1 MLLVTFKSYNALYA
15 CTVKINYLKVCF
27 SFFFLVLIANFAVRI
42 IIMISIALMVIP
54 MNIPPIHD
62 TALLND
68 GAILCMYVC
77 MYIIFSNYH
86 IQKLTK
92 HCGAIFSGISLF
104 ICNKNNT
111 L

>member
-1 MLLVTFKSYNALYA
+1 
-15 CTVKINYLKVCF
+15 
-27 SFFFLVLIANFAVRI
+27 
-42 IIMISIALMVIP
+42 MISIALMVIP

-68 GAILCMYVC
+68 GAILCICMYAC

-86 IQKLTK
+86 MQKLTK

>member
-15 CTVKINYLKVCF
+15 CTAKINYLKDCF
-27 SFFFLVLIANFAVRI
+27 SFFFLAIIANFAVRI

-68 GAILCMYVC
+68 GAMYVC
-77 MYIIFSNYH
+77 MYVCI
-86 IQKLTK
+86 
-92 HCGAIFSGISLF
+92 
-104 ICNKNNT
+104 
-111 L
+111 